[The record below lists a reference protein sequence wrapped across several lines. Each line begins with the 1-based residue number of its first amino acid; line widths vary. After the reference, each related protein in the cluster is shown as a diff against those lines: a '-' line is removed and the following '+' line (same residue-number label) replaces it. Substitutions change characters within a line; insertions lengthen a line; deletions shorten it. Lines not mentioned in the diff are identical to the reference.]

1 MAVAMWFALVAGCQF
16 YAWWS
21 GLALPESPR
30 YMTGFVSNPRPVTPS
45 GFAPTFKVFVRERQ
59 P

>member
-16 YAWWS
+16 YA
-21 GLALPESPR
+21 
-30 YMTGFVSNPRPVTPS
+30 S